1 MKAQTF
7 RGLKGALKNTCKLRK
22 EKLKMKRFFKAAIAL
37 IISAVMF
44 IPQMAVGVF
53 ANADSND
60 QPQVIGFYSVT
71 NTSGN
76 AISSITS
83 GSSFNL
89 TLKLECASDTTGMTA
104 SKLIDSFQCY
114 GSVDATPDSSNNK
127 ICVLTF
133 ERCAWSGG
141 DKTFGFTAKLGNK
154 SYSLSVPI
162 SECNEAVSEP
172 DPEPTLAEPMFRI
185 NATDIS
191 TIRAGQNGAFTVKL
205 DNMGSV
211 KVTKILAEVTAPDDV
226 IITMESNSQEIW
238 NSPNNTE
245 FTVYYTALN
254 KITSA
259 KQTFNISLRYYY
271 TNGNAQQ
278 IGSAT
283 AAVNVPAEV
292 TEEAAASG
300 DPVVKITGQSFSNP
314 IAAKSEYDYT
324 LTLRN
329 HGDVDVKDVYVA
341 LEGSDAIYFTNGTEN
356 GHIDTIPAGK
366 TAELK
371 VKLHTTDSIS
381 AIKQSVSA
389 TMTYSYTSGGVKKNG
404 ESTGNVTVIAK
415 VSEDIG
421 TVGGSAPNIIIKG
434 YDIGAEQIPAGEN
447 FDLNLEV
454 FNTNSAVKVEN
465 LIMTVSASDAI
476 NIFGGTN
483 TFFYPSLAAGGTLA
497 EKIPLKALATAATGI
512 STINISFKFDYI
524 KDGAATPASSEQSIF
539 IPVYQPDKMSFEVNV
554 PTYSVYPGNETYITT
569 TYLNKGKSDISNVK
583 AEIVGDIQALSTSK
597 VIGNVAPGANGS
609 FDFVVTP
616 FMGGQCEFT
625 IMITYEDAMMQ
636 EVTKEFP
643 VSFMVE
649 DMGGM
654 DNPGFIDDPGFI
666 DPGFED
672 PSAED
677 GGFPWVVLWIG
688 IGVLVVGGIVTII
701 IVKKKKKKKSILT
714 EADINWEDDDLEKVL
729 SDSGK
734 DKTKV

>member
-22 EKLKMKRFFKAAIAL
+22 EKLKMKRFFKAAMGFIVSAAL
-37 IISAVMF
+37 CIVKMS
-44 IPQMAVGVF
+44 GTVF
-53 ANADSND
+53 AAAPADNPPS
-60 QPQVIGFYSVT
+60 VTGLSVT
-71 NTSGN
+71 NTSDN
-76 AISSITS
+76 PISAIRS
-83 GSSFNL
+83 GSVFNL
-89 TLKLECASDTTGMTA
+89 TLTLEHSGSLSGITA
-104 SKLIDSFQCY
+104 IKPMDSFQVS
-114 GSVDATPDSSNNK
+114 GDIEETVDSNDK
-127 ICVLTF
+127 ICTIKF
-133 ERCAWSGG
+133 NRCTWYGG
-141 DKTFGFTAKLGNK
+141 EKSFGFKVSVGSS
-154 SYSLSVPI
+154 SYSLSVNIPQCQE
-162 SECNEAVSEP
+162 STDTEP

-211 KVTKILAEVTAPDDV
+211 KVSKILAEVTAPDDV

-497 EKIPLKALATAATGI
+497 EKFL
-512 STINISFKFDYI
+512 
-524 KDGAATPASSEQSIF
+524 
-539 IPVYQPDKMSFEVNV
+539 
-554 PTYSVYPGNETYITT
+554 
-569 TYLNKGKSDISNVK
+569 
-583 AEIVGDIQALSTSK
+583 
-597 VIGNVAPGANGS
+597 
-609 FDFVVTP
+609 
-616 FMGGQCEFT
+616 
-625 IMITYEDAMMQ
+625 
-636 EVTKEFP
+636 
-643 VSFMVE
+643 
-649 DMGGM
+649 
-654 DNPGFIDDPGFI
+654 
-666 DPGFED
+666 
-672 PSAED
+672 
-677 GGFPWVVLWIG
+677 
-688 IGVLVVGGIVTII
+688 
-701 IVKKKKKKKSILT
+701 
-714 EADINWEDDDLEKVL
+714 
-729 SDSGK
+729 
-734 DKTKV
+734 